1 MFLPSESAALRAYLQ
16 RGGSALFL
24 FDLGFVL
31 EPELARLLS
40 DLGVRIEQEVVIDP
54 LSHYQSDPEMVAVT
68 SYEPHPIT
76 RSMSLTLYPGRS
88 PLRA

>member
-1 MFLPSESAALRAYLQ
+1 MHRGRIGEPSDHRFCPAKAPALRAYLQ

-40 DLGVRIEQEVVIDP
+40 DLGVRFEQEVVIDP

-68 SYEPHPIT
+68 E
-76 RSMSLTLYPGRS
+76 L
-88 PLRA
+88 